1 MSLSLQVPCL
11 KIAHTINNPIKKI
24 FTNKNALIKDRVLT
38 NNRILT
44 NNNLPIGNKLPTNKI
59 LPISKIL
66 INSILPQDSKT
77 LRISIQRS
85 TEEQLQKNLLMK
97 IHLILFCNTI

>member
-38 NNRILT
+38 DNRILT
-44 NNNLPIGNKLPTNKI
+44 NNNLPIGNKI
-59 LPISKIL
+59 LPISKRLL